1 MDMPKGANR
10 LDDIRSEGRKLLA
23 TLEAE
28 IREREAELAGLQA
41 NAAKWLAALNL
52 GASPRRGPGRPKGSA
67 TTTRRPSAAKPKR
80 TSPSVDWDAILAK
93 LPKSFTKEDLEKATP
108 TLKAHAQVRNVAL
121 ARWSRAGSIKK
132 SAPGKYARVGKSTA

>member
-1 MDMPKGANR
+1 MPRGANR
-10 LDDIRSEGRKLLA
+10 LEHIQSEGLKLLA

-41 NAAKWLAALNL
+41 NAAKWLAALKL
-52 GASPRRGPGRPKGSA
+52 GTERRGPGRPKGSVSV
-67 TTTRRPSAAKPKR
+67 TRRGASAKPKR
-80 TSPSVDWDAILAK
+80 ASPSVDWDAILAK

-108 TLKAHAQVRNVAL
+108 GLKAHAQARNVAL

-132 SAPGKYARVGKSTA
+132 NGPGKYARVGRATA

>member
-1 MDMPKGANR
+1 MPRGAN
-10 LDDIRSEGRKLLA
+10 LLENIRSEGLKLLA

-28 IREREAELAGLQA
+28 IRERESELAGLQA

-52 GASPRRGPGRPKGSA
+52 GGQRRGPGRPKGSVSVSKRA
-67 TTTRRPSAAKPKR
+67 AAAKPTR
-80 TSPSVDWDAILAK
+80 PSPSLDWDEFLAK

-108 TLKAHAQVRNVAL
+108 TLRAHAQARNVAL

-132 SAPGKYARVGKSTA
+132 NGPGKYARVGRATA